1 MDYRVK
7 ALCAFSGGLDSLLA
21 SELVRAQDVEVLG
34 LFFETPFFSSVRA
47 RDSATSVNLP
57 LKIVDMTHRHL
68 SMLQDPKHGF
78 GGYMNPCIDCH
89 ALMIRITGEMLQEEG
104 ASFVITGEV
113 VGQRPMSQNIKALSM
128 VECESGLKG
137 LLLRPL
143 SAKRLQPTIPEKEG
157 WIQREKL
164 MGFSGRS
171 RKPQMELAERLH
183 IKDYPSPAGG
193 CLLTDEVFSRR
204 LKDLL
209 SARPNFELREIELL
223 KVGRH
228 FRLGRNTK
236 LIVGRNKKENQAI
249 HTLWRESDLLLS
261 TVSVPG
267 PTVLVS
273 GDVSPELAE
282 LAAVVAVSYS
292 DAKNDELTEISLK
305 GQGMDEERRAK
316 GRDKSE
322 FRDYMI

>member
-1 MDYRVK
+1 MK

-21 SELVRAQDVEVLG
+21 SELLRAQGVEVLA
-34 LFFETPFFSSVRA
+34 LFFETPFFSSEKAVK
-47 RDSATSVNLP
+47 SAAAANLP
-57 LKIVDMTHRHL
+57 IKIVDITHRHL

-89 ALMIRITGEMLQEEG
+89 VLMIRIIGEMLQEEG

-113 VGQRPMSQNIKALSM
+113 LGQRPMSQNIKALSM
-128 VECESGLKG
+128 VECESGLRG
-137 LLLRPL
+137 LVLRPL
-143 SAKRLQPTIPEKEG
+143 SAKRLQPTIPEERG
-157 WIQREKL
+157 WVQREKL

-183 IKDYPSPAGG
+183 IKEYPSPAGG

-204 LKDLL
+204 LKDLF
-209 SARPNFELREIELL
+209 SARPDFELRELELL

-228 FRLGRNTK
+228 FRLGPNTK
-236 LIVGRNKKENQAI
+236 LVVGRNKKENQTI
-249 HTLWRESDLLLS
+249 QTLWKESDLLMS
-261 TVSVPG
+261 TISVPG

-273 GDVSPELAE
+273 GDVSPEFAD
-282 LAAVVAVSYS
+282 LAASMTVSYS
-292 DAKNDELTEISLK
+292 DAKNDDLTKIALK
-305 GQGMDEERRAK
+305 GQGMDEERMAK
-316 GRDKSE
+316 GRDKDG

>member
-1 MDYRVK
+1 MK

-21 SELVRAQDVEVLG
+21 SELVRAQGVEVLA
-34 LFFETPFFSSVRA
+34 LFFETPFFASARA
-47 RDSATSVNLP
+47 RISAAAVNLP
-57 LKIVDMTHRHL
+57 IKIVDITDRHL
-68 SMLQDPKHGF
+68 SMMQDPKHGF
-78 GGYMNPCIDCH
+78 GGHMNPCIDCH

-128 VECESGLKG
+128 VECESGLQG

-143 SAKRLQPTIPEKEG
+143 SSKRLQPTIPEKRG
-157 WIQREKL
+157 WIDREKM

-183 IKDYPSPAGG
+183 IEEYPSPAGG

-209 SARPNFELREIELL
+209 SARPDFELREIELL

-228 FRLGRNTK
+228 FRFGPNTK
-236 LIVGRNKKENQAI
+236 LVVGRNKKENQAI
-249 HTLWRESDLLLS
+249 HTLWKESDLLLS
-261 TVSVPG
+261 TISVPG

-273 GDVSPELAE
+273 GDVSPELAD
-282 LAAVVAVSYS
+282 LAASMTVSYS

-305 GQGMDEERRAK
+305 GQGMDEERMAK
-316 GRDKSE
+316 GRDKGE

>member
-1 MDYRVK
+1 
-7 ALCAFSGGLDSLLA
+7 
-21 SELVRAQDVEVLG
+21 
-34 LFFETPFFSSVRA
+34 
-47 RDSATSVNLP
+47 
-57 LKIVDMTHRHL
+57 
-68 SMLQDPKHGF
+68 
-78 GGYMNPCIDCH
+78 MNPCIDCH

-104 ASFVITGEV
+104 ARFVITGEV

-128 VECESGLKG
+128 VERESGLQG

-143 SAKRLQPTIPEKEG
+143 SAKRLQPTIPEQRG
-157 WIQREKL
+157 WIDREKL

-171 RKPQMELAERLH
+171 RKPQMVLAERLH
-183 IKDYPSPAGG
+183 ITEYPSPAGG
-193 CLLTDEVFSRR
+193 CLLTDDVFSRR

-209 SARPNFELREIELL
+209 SVRPDFELREIELL

-228 FRLGRNTK
+228 FRLGPNTK
-236 LIVGRNKKENQAI
+236 LVVGRNKKENQAI
-249 HTLWRESDLLLS
+249 RALWKESDLLLS

-282 LAAVVAVSYS
+282 LAASITVSFS
-292 DAKNDELTEISLK
+292 DAKNNELTEISLK

-316 GRDKSE
+316 GRDKDE
-322 FRDYMI
+322 LREHMI

>member
-1 MDYRVK
+1 MK

-21 SELVRAQDVEVLG
+21 SVLVRAQGVDVLAI
-34 LFFETPFFSSVRA
+34 FFETPFFSSARA
-47 RDSATSVNLP
+47 RISAAAVNLP
-57 LKIVDMTHRHL
+57 IKIVDITHRHL

-78 GGYMNPCIDCH
+78 GGHTNPCIDCH
-89 ALMIRITGEMLQEEG
+89 ALTIRITGEMLQEEG

-128 VECESGLKG
+128 VECESGLQG

-143 SAKRLQPTIPEKEG
+143 SAKRLQPTIPEKRG
-157 WIQREKL
+157 WIDREKM

-183 IKDYPSPAGG
+183 IEEYPSPAGG

-209 SARPNFELREIELL
+209 SARPDFELREIELL

-228 FRLGRNTK
+228 FRFGPNTK
-236 LIVGRNKKENQAI
+236 LVVGRNKKENQTI
-249 HTLWRESDLLLS
+249 HTLWKESDLLLS
-261 TVSVPG
+261 TISVPG

-273 GDVSPELAE
+273 GDVSPELAD
-282 LAAVVAVSYS
+282 LAASMTVSYS

-305 GQGMDEERRAK
+305 GQGMGEERMAK
-316 GRDKSE
+316 GRDKGE